1 MSLWQLGDTDSV
13 SGETKITLNGITV
26 TIEEL
31 FELLF
36 KEGNTVDRLQNGT
49 EIVLSEKNEYLTN
62 AINGVS
68 KIKNVSR
75 HKVSKDKWE
84 ISVKGKESLYM
95 TSDHSLIV
103 YRDGELIECTPN
115 EILKTDY
122 LVIK

>member
-1 MSLWQLGDTDSV
+1 M
-13 SGETKITLNGITV
+13 NGITV

>member
-1 MSLWQLGDTDSV
+1 MSLWQRGDTDSV